1 MTEPNDNRSVHFTAR
16 ENSNPNFR
24 NQKPRSRIERKPKML
39 FPDDEYCQKSDNGFA
54 RAPNHKFTDSS
65 ERFTLKTRMDYQ
77 KQFAHI
83 YSRRLNEMRS
93 LLTEKAIE
101 KWGKYSHAMM
111 HRRGMKSLTD
121 LNGHIS

>member
-1 MTEPNDNRSVHFTAR
+1 
-16 ENSNPNFR
+16 
-24 NQKPRSRIERKPKML
+24 ML
-39 FPDDEYCQKSDNGFA
+39 FPDDKYCQKSENGFA

-83 YSRRLNEMRS
+83 YSRRLNEMRL

-101 KWGKYSHAMM
+101 KWGKYAKAMGQ
-111 HRRGMKSLTD
+111 RGGMKSLIES
-121 LNGHIS
+121 N